1 MKRNPDQRER
11 RRCVDR
17 RSKTRSGRR
26 DTDHPR
32 QRARSILVVED
43 DPDSRAMLAAFLASQ
58 GYRVLTAANGEE
70 GLALTRQH
78 RPSLVLLDLM
88 MPVMDGEQFLKHQRA
103 DVDIQQIPVVIV
115 SAHGGA
121 AGLALQLGACGYL
134 PKPVDL
140 DELCTCVARLCLQ
153 QS

>member
-1 MKRNPDQRER
+1 MKRNPDHPER

-17 RSKTRSGRR
+17 RSKTRNGRR
-26 DTDHPR
+26 DTDHPAVR
-32 QRARSILVVED
+32 TRSILVVED
-43 DPDSRAMLAAFLASQ
+43 DADSRTMLAAFLASQ

-88 MPVMDGEQFLKHQRA
+88 MPVMDGEQFLKQQRA

-115 SAHGGA
+115 SARGGA

-134 PKPVDL
+134 PKPVDF